1 MTAVMNLST
10 QEERDATEAW
20 SNGSS
25 SSGNGATEE
34 GNFWYQY
41 KALIIRN
48 FTIKARDRRR
58 TITEFLMPLYWI
70 AILAIVR
77 LTTGSTTFDPV
88 LTPQGTGFLTE
99 ILQGRLNGATLHV
112 TPENDK
118 VKDIMVNVQTIA
130 AEYSTIL
137 YTQYYSTEEDL
148 VDAFKHN
155 MSVDAAVVFPASP
168 DVNSSYILRFN
179 VLKHF
184 LPSPSSRW
192 TGRQEC
198 RELNP
203 PLGLQFGGC
212 APNNYYFSGFSS
224 LQLLIETALI
234 RMKTS
239 MKDVSLPEISLQ
251 NFPKG
256 TFTSDGTTVL
266 RSIVPL
272 YMVFAWAQFIIYLM
286 MLVVEEKEKKI
297 KEGMKMMGLRDS
309 VYWLSWFSVY
319 FMYVLLLAVIC
330 IIVLPLARVFVN
342 ANLFLLFLL
351 FILYGSS
358 SIVFALMLTP
368 FFNKAKVA
376 GVVANLLQVA
386 MSLLYYLQVFLE
398 DDMGQGAFWAL
409 GLLSPCAFSLAL
421 DKVILFDSRS
431 EGLNFSNIWD
441 GPGLPFAGSLIMIS
455 IDICLYLFLAFY
467 LDNVLPSEYGTKR
480 KPWFIFEKSFW
491 FPSRKNYQMSNLTSS
506 NNLSFDYEEIEPNP
520 DLEPVAKEL
529 KGKAAVRI
537 RNLKKTFHP
546 KGKDPIYAVDGISLD
561 VYEGQIT
568 AILGHNGAGKTTLF
582 NILTGMT
589 APTGGTASIFGM
601 DISDP
606 NDLVDIR
613 RITGV
618 CPQHDIIFLNLTPR
632 EHLSF
637 YARIRGIPS
646 NKVGETVEQTLQEVD
661 LKSKGDTKAVEL
673 SGGQKRKLS
682 IGIALIGDPKLIFLD
697 EPTAGVD
704 AYSRRKLWSL
714 LKSRKE
720 GKVILLTTHFMD
732 EADILADRKAIV
744 SKGKLRCCGSSL
756 FLKNKFGLGYHL
768 TLVVSDDCDTNIIQN
783 IVQSVISNAQL
794 MRHYG
799 KEMSF
804 LLPSDTAESFPT
816 LFLNLDDHMK
826 AEGNSVVEGYGISMT
841 TLEEVFLTL
850 SEENESTGQQSLGD
864 ISQMVRE
871 RLTSSSPQH
880 STSPINSNAQNGQV
894 PENNQEGFA
903 LDAVEVRPDPWRTYK
918 AMLKVRFIS
927 LLREKVAMFFLIVFP
942 LGLTIGAIAVL
953 DTQQVKVPTDELL
966 NLNTWMYSEEL
977 SGALVQNNTAHTLTQ
992 LEDTLS
998 SAGMSLSPYD
1008 GNFTS
1013 LYNLRPHFTALDV
1026 RRFPE
1031 DKINDSASLNVRFN
1045 DSYIHAIPI
1054 MVNLLSNAILRTSG
1068 ILDQIS
1074 VATHNLP
1081 SFQSLPSFD
1090 TSTFFAPMMIGFVYT
1105 LIPAALGIEIVN
1117 DREIGARNL
1126 LRLNG
1131 LSFNQYFSSFITV
1144 IAAVFMIPY
1153 ISLLI
1158 IIVAFGVPSLII
1170 GPAFGAIALLYLLYI
1185 PVAFLYSAAFGYI
1198 FDKMETARQFYPNIA
1213 TTVGF
1218 LSYTVVSVVDMVVG
1232 MQTENNPAPYIHII
1246 LAILLPHYIPFGL
1259 LYYVNKIYLLCSI
1272 TNTCDSITVSD
1283 YMTPEI
1289 TALFVVVIVDIPV
1302 CYVLLRLA
1310 DTVKMGGSWRDALW
1324 MSKKG
1329 TMDYRNLEETGIDAP
1344 TGEDDDVQEERND
1357 VAAYLTNGGPAPPVL
1372 LYDLGKVYN
1381 KGAKNACGKKKEDEE
1396 FVAVKSVSLSV
1407 REGQV
1412 FGLLGPNGAGKTT
1425 TLRVLTAEEGPT
1437 KGRVQIC
1444 GDDIQSGLSNVFQ
1457 KLGYCAQHDVL
1468 WKNVTVAE
1476 HIACYAE
1483 IRGVHPDQIQPLVDM
1498 YLKGLEIEEHRDKQT
1513 KECSG
1518 GTKRKL
1524 SYIISMLGQPKVV
1537 LLDEPSTG
1545 MDPQSKRFLWNSI
1558 LASFKG
1564 NRSAILT
1571 THSMEEADALCSR
1584 IAIQVRGGLRCIGS
1598 VQHLK
1603 NKYGGGYT
1611 LELKLLKQETCAVS
1625 VNGESPTHTPLDE
1638 TIVTKVKEIIM
1649 NSFPNA
1655 ELDEE
1660 FGELLHY
1667 KIPQSDIK
1675 SLADSFAMLEKA
1687 KGDRL
1692 ISEYALSQTTLEQVF
1707 LQFARQQEEDVEEG
1721 EGK

>member
-1 MTAVMNLST
+1 MTSVMNLST
-10 QEERDATEAW
+10 PEARDSVDAW
-20 SNGSS
+20 NNDS

-88 LTPQGTGFLTE
+88 LTPQGTGSLTE
-99 ILQGRLNGATLHV
+99 ILAARLNGGTLFV

-118 VKDIMVNVQTIA
+118 VKEIMDNVQHIA
-130 AEYSTIL
+130 TEYSTSL
-137 YTQYYSTEEDL
+137 YTQYYSTETDL
-148 VDAFKHN
+148 VDEFKQN
-155 MSVDAAVVFPASP
+155 MSVDAAIVFPDSP

-179 VLKHF
+179 ILKHY
-184 LPSPSSRW
+184 LPSPYSRW
-192 TGRQEC
+192 TGKQEC
-198 RELNP
+198 RELSP
-203 PLGLQFGGC
+203 PFGLQLGGC
-212 APNNYYFSGFSS
+212 ASNNYYFSGFSS
-224 LQLLIETALI
+224 LQLLIDTALI

-239 MKDVSLPEISLQ
+239 VKDVSLPEISLQ

-272 YMVFAWAQFIIYLM
+272 YMVFAWAQFIIYMM
-286 MLVVEEKEKKI
+286 MLVVDEKEKKI

-330 IIVLPLARVFVN
+330 IIVLPLARVFVH

-368 FFNKAKVA
+368 FFDKAKVA
-376 GVVANLLQVA
+376 GVVGNLLQVA

-398 DDMGQGAFWAL
+398 DDMGQGTFWAL

-421 DKVILFDSRS
+421 DKVILFDSSS
-431 EGLNFSNIWD
+431 EGLNFSNVWE

-491 FPSRKNYQMSNLTSS
+491 FPSHRNYQMSSLTSS
-506 NNLSFDYEEIEPNP
+506 NNLGFDTEEIEPNP

-529 KGKAAVRI
+529 KMKAAVRI

-546 KGKDPIYAVDGISLD
+546 KGKDPVHAVDGISLD

-646 NKVGETVEQTLQEVD
+646 NKVGETVEQTLKEVD
-661 LKSKGDTKAVEL
+661 LSSKGDTKAVEL

-682 IGIALIGDPKLIFLD
+682 IGIALIGDPKLVFLD

-704 AYSRRKLWSL
+704 AYSRRKLWNL
-714 LKSRKE
+714 LKNRKE

-768 TLVVSDDCDTNIIQN
+768 TLVVSDDCDTNNVQN
-783 IVQSVISNAQL
+783 IVQSVSSNAQL

-804 LLPSDTAESFPT
+804 LLPSDSTESFPT
-816 LFLNLDDHMK
+816 LFLNLDTHMN
-826 AEGNSVVEGYGISMT
+826 AEEGNSAIEGYGISMT

-850 SEENESTGQQSLGD
+850 SEENESTREQSLDD

-871 RLTSSSPQH
+871 KLTSSSPQH
-880 STSPINSNAQNGQV
+880 SASPVNSSAQNGQV
-894 PENNQEGFA
+894 ADNNQQGFA

-918 AMLKVRFIS
+918 AMIKVRFIG
-927 LLREKVAMFFLIVFP
+927 LLREKWAMFFLIVFP

-953 DTQQVKVPTDELL
+953 DTQQVQAPIDELL
-966 NLNTWMYSEEL
+966 NINTRIYREM
-977 SGALVQNNTAHTLTQ
+977 SGALIQNNTTHTLTH
-992 LEDTLS
+992 LEGTLS
-998 SAGMSLSPYD
+998 SAGISSAPYD
-1008 GNFTS
+1008 GNFS
-1013 LYNLRPHFTALDV
+1013 SIYNLRPHFTALDISH
-1026 RRFPE
+1026 FPE
-1031 DKINDSASLNVRFN
+1031 NKISDPASLNVRFN
-1045 DSYIHAIPI
+1045 DSYVHAIPI
-1054 MVNLLSNAILRTSG
+1054 MVNLLSNAILSTFG
-1068 ILDQIS
+1068 NLDQIS

-1144 IAAVFMIPY
+1144 IATVFMLPY

-1158 IIVAFGVPSLII
+1158 IIAAFGVPSLII

-1185 PVAFLYSAAFGYI
+1185 PVAFLYSSVFGYL
-1198 FDKMETARQFYPNIA
+1198 FDRMETARQFYPNIA

-1218 LSYTVVSVVDMVVG
+1218 LSYTVVSIVDMVVG
-1232 MQTENNPAPYIHII
+1232 TQTDNNPAPIIHII

-1259 LYYVNKIYLLCSI
+1259 LYYVNKIYLMCFI
-1272 TNTCDSITVSD
+1272 QNTCDGLTVSD
-1283 YMTPEI
+1283 YMTTEI
-1289 TALFVVVIVDIPV
+1289 IVLFVVVIVDIPF
-1302 CYVLLRLA
+1302 YYILLRIA
-1310 DTVKMGGSWRDALW
+1310 DTRKMGGNWRDALW
-1324 MSKKG
+1324 MSKRE
-1329 TMDYRNLEETGIDAP
+1329 TVDYRNLEETGIDAP
-1344 TGEDDDVQEERND
+1344 AGEDDDVQEERND

-1381 KGAKNACGKKKEDEE
+1381 KGAKNACGKKKEDKE

-1425 TLRVLTAEEGPT
+1425 TLRVLTAEEAPT

-1468 WKNVTVAE
+1468 WKNITVAE

-1498 YLKGLEIEEHRDKQT
+1498 YLKGLEIEEHRDKQS
-1513 KECSG
+1513 KDCSG

-1537 LLDEPSTG
+1537 LMDEPSTG

-1584 IAIQVRGGLRCIGS
+1584 IAIQVCGGLRCIGS

-1611 LELKLLKQETCAVS
+1611 LEVKLEKQETCAVS
-1625 VNGESPTHTPLDE
+1625 LNGESPTHTSLDE
-1638 TIVTKVKEIIM
+1638 NVVTETKKIIM
-1649 NSFPNA
+1649 NSFPKA

-1675 SLADSFAMLEKA
+1675 SLANSFAVLEKA

-1707 LQFARQQEEDVEEG
+1707 LQFARQQEDDVEEG
-1721 EGK
+1721 EEK